1 MRTRELARV
10 VNSKAGTVL
19 YVRALMR
26 LWTSFFSNT
35 QAHNTI
41 RSNCVLTSTLALSF
55 CSSGWYVSIMYLA
68 FLKAHTNVLYH
79 DANDDQVNVYVSHVI
94 TVT

>member
-1 MRTRELARV
+1 MRQRLGTREVMCV
-10 VNSKAGTVL
+10 VKSKLGTVL

-68 FLKAHTNVLYH
+68 FLQTR
-79 DANDDQVNVYVSHVI
+79 VNVTTQQRLSER
-94 TVT
+94 